1 MEHIIQYLVQ
11 FLKWYYIVNRDKL
24 DEHYGMEQDPKN
36 PGQPNLVTQQ
46 KAARIIGISVRQVR
60 RLTVDGVLPCY
71 QNIRGR
77 EIRYEYAIVVE
88 ICRKFYKRNPI
99 ED

>member
-24 DEHYGMEQDPKN
+24 DEHYGREQDPKN

-60 RLTVDGVLPCY
+60 RLTVEGTLPCY

-77 EIRYEYAIVVE
+77 EIRYEYPIVVE

>member
-1 MEHIIQYLVQ
+1 MEHIFLYLVK
-11 FLKWYYIVNRDKL
+11 FLEWYYIVNREKL
-24 DEHYGMEQDPKN
+24 DEHYGREREPKDPD
-36 PGQPNLVTQQ
+36 QPNLVTQQ
-46 KAARIIGISVRQVR
+46 EAARIIGISVRQVR
-60 RLTVDGVLPCY
+60 RLTAEGVLPCY

-88 ICRKFYKRNPI
+88 ICRKVYRRKPI